1 MALTSRFADAL
12 VFAAQL
18 HQNQKRKGPE
28 EIPYIAH
35 LLTVAGI
42 VIEYGGTED
51 EAIAALLH
59 DAIEDQGGAPVRD
72 LIQRRFGQ
80 EVTKI
85 VDGCTDTDQTPK
97 PPWRERKEKYVA
109 HLRDAPPSTLLVAT
123 ADKLAN
129 ARSLVMD
136 FRKAGHRLWDRF
148 NAGRDDTL
156 WYYRSILEAVPR
168 SDERVK
174 TVAEELERAV
184 AELEK
189 LVLTN

>member
-1 MALTSRFADAL
+1 VALTSRFADAL

-59 DAIEDQGGAPVRD
+59 DAVEDQGGAPVRD
-72 LIQRRFGQ
+72 RIQRRFGQ

-136 FRKAGHRLWDRF
+136 FRKAGHRLWERF

>member
-1 MALTSRFADAL
+1 VALTSRFADAL